1 MSDTEWVVSGG
12 VVGYRQLGKEL
23 LNFKFVSFQSLLL
36 CHVWVKDN
44 IWRLIVLVKWK
55 RLEIIMYS

>member
-44 IWRLIVLVKWK
+44 I
-55 RLEIIMYS
+55 